1 MKVKRCLRQG
11 CRLYVVEAVKERKG
25 PSLDQYSVLSEFQD
39 VFPNELPGLPP
50 ERELDFTIELK
61 PGAEPISKTPY
72 RMTALELCEFQTQLK
87 ELLDLGLV
95 RLSVSPWGAPVIFVK
110 KKDGS
115 LRLCID
121 YRDLNR
127 ATVKNRYPMP

>member
-1 MKVKRCLRQG
+1 M
-11 CRLYVVEAVKERKG
+11 
-25 PSLDQYSVLSEFQD
+25 
-39 VFPNELPGLPP
+39 
-50 ERELDFTIELK
+50 
-61 PGAEPISKTPY
+61 
-72 RMTALELCEFQTQLK
+72 QLK
-87 ELLDLGLV
+87 ELLDLGII
-95 RLSVSPWGAPVIFVK
+95 RPSVSPWGAPVIFLK